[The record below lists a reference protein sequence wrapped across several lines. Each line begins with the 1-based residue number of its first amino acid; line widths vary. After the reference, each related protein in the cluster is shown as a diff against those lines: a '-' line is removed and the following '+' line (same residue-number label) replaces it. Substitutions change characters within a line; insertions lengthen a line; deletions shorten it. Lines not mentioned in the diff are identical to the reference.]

1 MVSLTK
7 TKKKGREGKE
17 EMVEKI
23 QDCVGEYSNSYVL
36 TFTNMRSVPFKLMQ
50 SQMHDTTKFFLGKNK
65 VMVRALGKSP
75 EDEVD
80 DNTHQLSRFLSGQ
93 VCLAFS
99 NLDRK
104 AFEAKI
110 KEFET
115 EDYAQAGSIAPYTVF
130 LEKGTDALEGFGHAM
145 ETQFREL
152 GLPTKLSF

>member
-17 EMVEKI
+17 ELVEKI
-23 QDCVGEYSNSYVL
+23 QDSVGEYANSYVL
-36 TFTNMRSVPFKLMQ
+36 TFTNMRSVPFKQMQ
-50 SQMHDTTKFFLGKNK
+50 NEMHETTKFFLGKNK
-65 VMVRALGKSP
+65 VTVRALGKSP

-80 DNTHQLSRFLSGQ
+80 DNTHQLSRFMSGQ

-99 NLDRK
+99 NLDKK

-115 EDYAQAGSIAPYTVF
+115 EDFA
-130 LEKGTDALEGFGHAM
+130 
-145 ETQFREL
+145 
-152 GLPTKLSF
+152 